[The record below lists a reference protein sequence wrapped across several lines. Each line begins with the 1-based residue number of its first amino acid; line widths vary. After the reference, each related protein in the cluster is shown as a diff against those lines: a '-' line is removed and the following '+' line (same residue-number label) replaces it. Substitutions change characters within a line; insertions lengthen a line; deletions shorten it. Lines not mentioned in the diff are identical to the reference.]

1 MNRPLL
7 KTIRNLL
14 SFTFLLLSHFAISQV
29 DPVGEFNRHVFESW
43 KGEIIR
49 IGPYSVK
56 GSPYL
61 LGESFP
67 GSISYK
73 AGTTLKDTKILYDLY
88 HQKAGVDLKGQI
100 FESEDP
106 IESFSIN
113 LSEKMGG
120 KRLLFKNSYVFGKPS
135 MNCFF
140 SVLEEGKK
148 VTLLKVYKSKLVA
161 DPSNNLDTRAKVF
174 EQYYDYYIYDKSNS
188 TLNGIKLKKK
198 DLVKELGDEFVGEYM
213 SNNNPDLSK
222 EFELIQLIKAFNSK
236 S

>member
-1 MNRPLL
+1 MCSLNIVRL
-7 KTIRNLL
+7 TAIL
-14 SFTFLLLSHFAISQV
+14 SFAVLKVSLGFCQV
-29 DPVGEFNRHVFESW
+29 DPVGEFNRHVFEAW
-43 KGEIIR
+43 KGEVIR

-73 AGTTLKDTKILYDLY
+73 AGTTLKETKILYDLY

-100 FESEDP
+100 FESEDA

-113 LSEKMGG
+113 LSEKLGG
-120 KRLLFKNSYVFGKPS
+120 KILLFKSSYVFGKPAMS
-135 MNCFF
+135 CFF
-140 SVLEEGKK
+140 NVLEEGNK
-148 VTLLKVYKSKLVA
+148 VSLLKLYKSKLVA

-174 EQYYDYYIYDKSNS
+174 EQYFEYYVYVKGTSSLDN
-188 TLNGIKLKKK
+188 IKLRKK
-198 DLVKELGDEFVGEYM
+198 DLARELGDEFVNEYM

-222 EFELIQLIKAFNSK
+222 EFELIQLVKAFNSK